1 MTRGDR
7 QRFERPQSAPQERS
21 TWRSPAPQREVR
33 RAPAPDMSRQRSAR
47 FEGGGRGM
55 QHQSR
60 MERAPQVQ
68 RQAPRTDRQADRGAQ
83 HPRGGRGHQR
93 DG

>member
-1 MTRGDR
+1 
-7 QRFERPQSAPQERS
+7 
-21 TWRSPAPQREVR
+21 
-33 RAPAPDMSRQRSAR
+33 MSRQRSAR

-55 QHQSR
+55 QHQPR

-68 RQAPRTDRQADRGAQ
+68 RQAPRMERQAEGAGQRPRGG
-83 HPRGGRGHQR
+83 GGRGHQR